1 MPLLMAS
8 DAIFNFMTLGAQNFQ
23 IYKFTNCADFQIFK
37 FTNFQIETKYGNQTN
52 QSM

>member
-8 DAIFNFMTLGAQNFQ
+8 DVIFNFYNFQ

-37 FTNFQIETKYGNQTN
+37 FTNFQIETKYGNQTY